1 MSYLQRLLEAFLGL
15 FGRKNLHSTRK
26 KDHPDSAS
34 GKSESRYVRVDN
46 ESGAKHKQL
55 QTTVRSSLQ
64 TSPSKTSSEGS
75 TTVSALSKEQPET
88 ESVECKYPVTER
100 TDIPEK
106 SALPEEGCAAESADA
121 GVLSSASE
129 EEASVAED
137 TDPNTIA
144 MTEACLNTPE
154 SIRPENTAI
163 PEAENATV
171 QKVKEVQAT
180 SFSALQEARSMVE
193 EDPEADVTAVPQVPC
208 EGPESTGLDQAVSEE
223 VAESPTQE
231 EAHESAVAS
240 PALDEENLTAE
251 ENLKDEIVDAP
262 ETSCEEPKSACPD
275 QAVPVE
281 VAESPTPEATYE
293 SAVTPPVLDEEN
305 PTVEEN
311 LKDEIVAT
319 PEASCEEPKSACP
332 DQAASVEVTEVPTQE
347 ETHESATLFPILEG
361 KISTS
366 EEETKDDIVTV
377 SEVFSEEQKN
387 TCPDQSSSIEG
398 ADVPAQGTAKE
409 SAETSSVLR
418 EDVLPAVEAEKSN
431 TAESESSNINPES
444 ACLDQPRAAEQEP
457 LVQEETAHIDS
468 HPPVEEKRDTS
479 PSNESE
485 NNIVFPVAANHEIA
499 ELSPP
504 AQIHDNIEDELQTK
518 NPCNQTIL
526 SSELVLCDIG
536 NLHWSESG
544 ENTFTLWEN
553 DTTGMSGNT
562 YATISI
568 QRKETISFPGV
579 QNGLDWEP
587 LALHAARLVLA
598 PFCSEQSS
606 PSQIIETAQ
615 SGLVLLTCKLQ
626 KDVNTGD
633 IPIVIAA
640 FTNRTSYLLTGTI
653 SMCITAE
660 EYVKSISL
668 RRLQNYY

>member
-26 KDHPDSAS
+26 KDHPDSSS

-46 ESGAKHKQL
+46 ESGVKHKQL
-55 QTTVRSSLQ
+55 QPTVKSSLQ
-64 TSPSKTSSEGS
+64 TSPNKTSSEES
-75 TTVSALSKEQPET
+75 TTVSWLSKEQPKT
-88 ESVECKYPVTER
+88 ESVEYKCPVTEQ

-106 SALPEEGCAAESADA
+106 SALSEDGCAAESADA
-121 GVLSSASE
+121 GVLSSAPE
-129 EEASVAED
+129 EETSVAED
-137 TDPNTIA
+137 TDPNTIFLP
-144 MTEACLNTPE
+144 EACLNTPE
-154 SIRPENTAI
+154 IIRSENPDI
-163 PEAENATV
+163 PEAANSTV
-171 QKVKEVQAT
+171 QKAIEVQAT
-180 SFSALQEARSMVE
+180 PFSALQEERSTVE
-193 EDPEADVTAVPQVPC
+193 EDPLAGVTTVPQVPW
-208 EGPESTGLDQAVSEE
+208 EGPESASLDQATSEE
-223 VAESPTQE
+223 ATEVPVQE
-231 EAHESAVAS
+231 ATHESATLLPV
-240 PALDEENLTAE
+240 LREET
-251 ENLKDEIVDAP
+251 
-262 ETSCEEPKSACPD
+262 PKSRQDLVADIAVVPENSYNEPESTYPD
-275 QAVPVE
+275 HV
-281 VAESPTPEATYE
+281 
-293 SAVTPPVLDEEN
+293 
-305 PTVEEN
+305 
-311 LKDEIVAT
+311 
-319 PEASCEEPKSACP
+319 
-332 DQAASVEVTEVPTQE
+332 ASVEVTEILTQE
-347 ETHESATLFPILEG
+347 ETDEAADLFPILGEE
-361 KISTS
+361 IPTS
-366 EEETKDDIVTV
+366 AEEPKDDIATV
-377 SEVFSEEQKN
+377 SEVFSDEQKN
-387 TCPDQSSSIEG
+387 AYPDQSIPLEV

-409 SAETSSVLR
+409 SAETSSVVK
-418 EDVLPAVEAEKSN
+418 EDMFPAVEVEGSN

-444 ACLDQPRAAEQEP
+444 ACLDQPRTAEQEP
-457 LVQEETAHIDS
+457 LVQEETAHIAN
-468 HPPVEEKRDTS
+468 HPPIEEKRNAS
-479 PSNESE
+479 SSNESE

-526 SSELVLCDIG
+526 SSELVLCNIG

-553 DTTGMSGNT
+553 DTTGISGNT

-568 QRKETISFPGV
+568 QRKEMISFPGV
-579 QNGLDWEP
+579 QSGLDWEP
-587 LALHAARLVLA
+587 LALHAARLVMA

-653 SMCITAE
+653 SMRITAE